1 MPDYSLSVSYQDG
14 RWSAHHVCDPAE
26 ELPALD
32 DLREE
37 RLDTLRGEWPDAT
50 DATLAPYAQAW
61 AEGWLAVAER
71 ERVLWIAQRAAACEE
86 D

>member
-26 ELPALD
+26 ELPTLA
-32 DLREE
+32 DLAAEHMDHLRFDYP
-37 RLDTLRGEWPDAT
+37 DTPDAT
-50 DATLAPYAQAW
+50 LEPYALAW

-71 ERVLWIAQRAAACEE
+71 ERVLWIASRAAACMEV
-86 D
+86 